1 MQLQNNS
8 LPRLK
13 CEQVDSKTTD
23 LRRIQRID
31 PNVDVV
37 DRKQNVLS
45 VDNDVINVAADR
57 RRWRH
62 ERLKTRKKQVL
73 VK

>member
-62 ERLKTRKKQVL
+62 ERLKTRKK
-73 VK
+73 

>member
-1 MQLQNNS
+1 MQLHDNY
-8 LPRLK
+8 LLRLK

-45 VDNDVINVAADR
+45 VDNDVINVTAGR

-62 ERLKTRKKQVL
+62 EQLKTRKKQVL